1 MKKKQYLGEMLIADK
16 LITWDVL
23 EAAIE
28 EGRRTGKRLGRVLVE
43 QGSLSEGL
51 LAKFLKKQLGIN
63 VVDINKDYSLD
74 KAMLETL
81 PLKYCKKKHVAP
93 LAIKDGEILVAMADP
108 MNFTIEE
115 EIRFMADTSV
125 KVVFATEKSIFDF
138 LDGKASSDTGYKNEE
153 SALSGATRPNIA
165 LPVSHD
171 KSDEQT
177 RGISQVNKKASKE
190 LSDDAPVVKLLNTII
205 SEAIRKNVSDIHF
218 ETYEDAIKLM
228 YRIDGIL
235 YEIPNPPPISMQP
248 ALISR
253 IKIISRLDISERRL
267 PQDGRIGLE
276 IMGRKIDLRVSIIP
290 SIYGENAVLRILDKG
305 AVILDINELGL
316 DNNETKLIIDQAKRP
331 HGMFLVAGPTGSGKT
346 TTLYAVLQYVKQF
359 DKKILTIE
367 DPVEYQL
374 GGVTQ
379 VQAHPEIGLNFA
391 RGLRSFLRHDP
402 DVIMVGE
409 IRDLETAEIAVR
421 AALTGHLVLSTVH
434 TNDSPSAITRFID
447 MGVPAYLVNATF
459 NMVMSQ
465 RLVRRICDNCKTSYK
480 ITQKKIKEMGLAGK
494 LSTGTTLYHG
504 EGCSKCNRSGYK
516 GRFAIFEVMRV
527 SDRIRDAVIKNSSL
541 MEIKK
546 TAQTAGMLSMLEQG
560 IKKAKSGMTSIEEVI
575 RIASSEDIDFD
586 ELF

>member
-108 MNFTIEE
+108 VNFTIEE

-267 PQDGRIGLE
+267 PQDGRIK
-276 IMGRKIDLRVSIIP
+276 RVIDNQGIDFRVSALP
-290 SIYGENAVLRILDKG
+290 GYHGESTVLRILRPDSVNIG
-305 AVILDINELGL
+305 IQALGFE
-316 DNNETKLIIDQAKRP
+316 DDHYEQFKQIIKRP
-331 HGMFLVAGPTGSGKT
+331 NGIFLVTGPTGSGKT
-346 TTLYAVLQYVKQF
+346 TTLYSALKDLNRPDVK
-359 DKKILTIE
+359 IITAE
-367 DPVEYQL
+367 DPVEYNVAGINQCQIR
-374 GGVTQ
+374 T
-379 VQAHPEIGLNFA
+379 EIGLDFEKILKSM
-391 RGLRSFLRHDP
+391 LRQAP
-402 DVIMVGE
+402 NVILIGE
-409 IRDLETAEIAVR
+409 IRDGIVADIAIQ
-421 AALTGHLVLSTVH
+421 AALTGHLVFSTLH
-434 TNDSPSAITRFID
+434 TNDAPSAITRLID
-447 MGVPAYLVNATF
+447 MGVKPSLVASSIQAI
-459 NMVMSQ
+459 MAQ
-465 RLVRRICDNCKTSYK
+465 RLLRVICKECKEIEKHPDPNYLRLLNITPDDLKHNPVYK
-480 ITQKKIKEMGLAGK
+480 GK
-494 LSTGTTLYHG
+494 
-504 EGCSKCNRSGYK
+504 GCSRCQGTGYK
-516 GRFAIFEVMRV
+516 GRVAIFEMLEMNNQVRELAFERAPATELRKAARNTGMRTLLQDGKRKV
-527 SDRIRDAVIKNSSL
+527 FRGVTTLSEVA
-541 MEIKK
+541 KK
-546 TAQTAGMLSMLEQG
+546 TQAEGL
-560 IKKAKSGMTSIEEVI
+560 VV
-575 RIASSEDIDFD
+575 DV
-586 ELF
+586 

>member
-1 MKKKQYLGEMLIADK
+1 
-16 LITWDVL
+16 
-23 EAAIE
+23 
-28 EGRRTGKRLGRVLVE
+28 
-43 QGSLSEGL
+43 
-51 LAKFLKKQLGIN
+51 
-63 VVDINKDYSLD
+63 
-74 KAMLETL
+74 
-81 PLKYCKKKHVAP
+81 
-93 LAIKDGEILVAMADP
+93 
-108 MNFTIEE
+108 
-115 EIRFMADTSV
+115 
-125 KVVFATEKSIFDF
+125 
-138 LDGKASSDTGYKNEE
+138 
-153 SALSGATRPNIA
+153 
-165 LPVSHD
+165 
-171 KSDEQT
+171 
-177 RGISQVNKKASKE
+177 
-190 LSDDAPVVKLLNTII
+190 
-205 SEAIRKNVSDIHF
+205 
-218 ETYEDAIKLM
+218 
-228 YRIDGIL
+228 
-235 YEIPNPPPISMQP
+235 
-248 ALISR
+248 
-253 IKIISRLDISERRL
+253 
-267 PQDGRIGLE
+267 
-276 IMGRKIDLRVSIIP
+276 
-290 SIYGENAVLRILDKG
+290 
-305 AVILDINELGL
+305 
-316 DNNETKLIIDQAKRP
+316 
-331 HGMFLVAGPTGSGKT
+331 MFLVAGPTGSGKT

-560 IKKAKSGMTSIEEVI
+560 IKKAKAGMTSIEEVI